1 MTTIFILTLAI
12 GAVIGMMYTGLA
24 VGNPND

>member
-1 MTTIFILTLAI
+1 MTAIFVLALSI

-24 VGNPND
+24 VGSPNE